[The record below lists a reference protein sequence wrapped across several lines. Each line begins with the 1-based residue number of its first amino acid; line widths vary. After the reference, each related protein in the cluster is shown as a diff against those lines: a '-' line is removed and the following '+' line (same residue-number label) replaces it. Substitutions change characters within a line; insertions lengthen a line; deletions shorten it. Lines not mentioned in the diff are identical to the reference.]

1 MTTLMDTVRIE
12 TPTRSPVQPTAPLDP
27 PQDTASESRLPENSF
42 EVESSG
48 GYARTQWEH
57 LAMSS
62 GEPWPMSRGQ
72 PWPSHRPSSNA
83 ARPRIEPAGRE
94 PHGAAVLRV
103 MSS

>member
-27 PQDTASESRLPENSF
+27 PQDTASESRLPENSY

-72 PWPSHRPSSNA
+72 PWPSHRLSRGNASN
-83 ARPRIEPAGRE
+83 
-94 PHGAAVLRV
+94 
-103 MSS
+103 